1 MPFPSLKGA
10 MAKYDPLRAHLESNG
25 DAIVTLA
32 FATISRMVGGLPRS
46 AYDYRAWWSN
56 DRSTPRHVQARAW
69 TGAGYSA
76 DPDLANELVQFRK
89 A

>member
-1 MPFPSLKGA
+1 
-10 MAKYDPLRAHLESNG
+10 MAKYDPLRTHLESNG

-32 FATISRMVGGLPRS
+32 FATISRIVGGLPRS

-69 TGAGYSA
+69 TGAGYVA
-76 DPDLANELVQFRK
+76 EPDLANELVQFRK
-89 A
+89 G